1 LLPYSKKDA
10 LIRINLP
17 KGRGTATGRHL
28 CRARWKRFQVVDL
41 DQSSWL
47 PGLPNKLFGLGP
59 EVLIDRTILA
69 AAKLPTISL
78 RFSPGETVYE
88 RGAQAQFVY
97 VVEGA
102 LCRFKLLPDGR
113 RRISQFLFPGDGFGF
128 ENGKQRDDTVAALTE
143 AEVIC
148 LGKDMLLEAAKSDAR
163 LSNLLFT
170 AAVRAAVVA
179 TEHSNALWGRTATE
193 QLALFLLEMD
203 ARLSK
208 RGEIDLPMRRQH
220 IADYLGLSMETVS
233 RTFTAFHKAR
243 IIDFLDNPKLQRRV
257 LIRDKRRLE
266 RFASDAAD
274 FGWGKS

>member
-1 LLPYSKKDA
+1 M
-10 LIRINLP
+10 
-17 KGRGTATGRHL
+17 
-28 CRARWKRFQVVDL
+28 VDL

-47 PGLPNKLFGLGP
+47 PSLPNKLFGPGS

-97 VVEGA
+97 VVVEGA
-102 LCRFKLLPDGR
+102 LCRFKMLPAGR
-113 RRISQFLFPGDGFGF
+113 RRILQFLFPGDGFGF
-128 ENGKQRDDTVAALTE
+128 EKGKQRDDTVTALTE
-143 AEVIC
+143 AKVIC
-148 LGKDMLLEAAKSDAR
+148 LGKNTLLEAAKSDVR

-170 AAVRAAVVA
+170 AAARAAAVA
-179 TEHSNALWGRTATE
+179 TEQSNALRGRKVTE

-208 RGEIDLPMRRQH
+208 SGEIDLPMRRQH
-220 IADYLGLSMETVS
+220 IADYFGLSMETVS
-233 RTFTAFHKAR
+233 RTFTAFQKAR
-243 IIDFLDNPKLQRRV
+243 IIDFLDKPKLQRRIV
-257 LIRDKRRLE
+257 IRDKRRLE

-274 FGWGKS
+274 FSWGKS